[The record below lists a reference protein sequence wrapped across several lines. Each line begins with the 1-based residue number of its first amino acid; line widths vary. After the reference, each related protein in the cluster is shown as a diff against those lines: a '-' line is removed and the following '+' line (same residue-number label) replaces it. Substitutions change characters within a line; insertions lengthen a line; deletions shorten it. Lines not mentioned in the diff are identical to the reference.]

1 MKDHV
6 LPAESGWKSG
16 QSSAE
21 FNFSAKMQALCADMT
36 SRIISLHHIDM
47 RRVAVSF
54 CQTRKGGLYGLYAA
68 LTPMRFESGDLV
80 TTRYGRRFTCQ
91 RLYDEQGQEFLYIL
105 SFYLP
110 RFLNLAFEEKL
121 TTILHE
127 LWHVSPQFDGDIRR
141 HPGRCYVHSH
151 SQRQYD
157 AHMEV
162 LMHRWLALSPPAH
175 LYEFLHMNFGQLERQ
190 YGSICG
196 TKIQHPKLIP
206 LDASNEQ

>member
-1 MKDHV
+1 M
-6 LPAESGWKSG
+6 SGRPTG
-16 QSSAE
+16 E
-21 FNFSAKMQALCADMT
+21 FNFTAKMRVLCADMT

-54 CQTRKGGLYGLYAA
+54 CQTRKRGLYGLYAA

-110 RFLNLAFEEKL
+110 RFLNLAFNEKL
-121 TTILHE
+121 TTIFHE

-157 AHMEV
+157 AHMEM
-162 LMHRWLALSPPAH
+162 LMHRWLALSPPIH
-175 LYEFLHMNFGQLERQ
+175 LYDFLHMNFRQLERQ

-206 LDASNEQ
+206 LDASN